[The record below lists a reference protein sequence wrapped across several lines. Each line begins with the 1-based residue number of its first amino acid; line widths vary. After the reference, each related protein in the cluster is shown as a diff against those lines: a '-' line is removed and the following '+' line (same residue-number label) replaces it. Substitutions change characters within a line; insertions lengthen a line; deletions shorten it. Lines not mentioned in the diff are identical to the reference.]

1 LEIQPK
7 QPTGDGSVF
16 AVQERGSV
24 SDRLLEMA
32 EADER
37 VVGAAVVGSLSVGAG
52 DRWSDLDL
60 TFAVSDDAPVDQVI
74 TDWTRQLVT
83 DLDAVVLFDLPSG
96 HTIYRVFLLPRCL
109 QVDLSFTPAAR
120 FVPRGP
126 RFRLLFG
133 RAGEVSSPEP
143 PDPRD
148 LFGWAVV
155 YARAAR
161 AYIARGRWW
170 QAAHC
175 IDGVRDRTLALACIR
190 RNVESAHG
198 RGYDDLPP
206 AVLDRLRRTLV
217 SSLAPEALL
226 EALKAS
232 VDGLL
237 RESVDLGEVAMKAD
251 RSLRAWLS

>member
-1 LEIQPK
+1 
-7 QPTGDGSVF
+7 VF
-16 AVQERGSV
+16 AIEERDAV
-24 SDRLLEMA
+24 RDRMLEMA
-32 EADER
+32 RADGR
-37 VVGAAVVGSLSVGAG
+37 VVGAAVVGSLSVGSG

-60 TFAVSDDAPVDQVI
+60 TFAVSDDVSVDKVI
-74 TDWTRQLVT
+74 ADWTRQLVAE
-83 DLDAVVLFDLPSG
+83 LDAVVLFDLPSG

-109 QVDLSFTPAAR
+109 QVDVSFTRAAWFR
-120 FVPRGP
+120 PRGP

-133 RAGEVSSPEP
+133 EAGEVSP
-143 PDPRD
+143 PDPPDPHD

-161 AYIARGRWW
+161 AYIARGRLW

-190 RNVESAHG
+190 RNLESTHG
-198 RGYDDLPP
+198 RGFDDLPP
-206 AVLDRLRRTLV
+206 DVLDPLRSSLV

-237 RESVDLGEVAMKAD
+237 RESVDLGELATKAGQ
-251 RSLRAWLS
+251 SLREWLR

>member
-1 LEIQPK
+1 M
-7 QPTGDGSVF
+7 F
-16 AVQERGSV
+16 AIEERDAAR
-24 SDRLLEMA
+24 DRLLEMA
-32 EADER
+32 KADER
-37 VVGAAVVGSLSVGAG
+37 VVGAAIVGSLSVGSG

-60 TFAVSDDAPVDQVI
+60 TFAVSDDVEVDQVI
-74 TDWTRQLVT
+74 ADWTKQLVT

-109 QVDLSFTPAAR
+109 QIDLSFTPAAWFR
-120 FVPRGP
+120 PRGP
-126 RFRLLFG
+126 RFRLIFG
-133 RAGEVSSPEP
+133 RPGEVSSPDP

-170 QAAHC
+170 QAEHC
-175 IDGVRDRTLALACIR
+175 ISGVRDRTLALACIR
-190 RNVESAHG
+190 RNLDSSHG

-206 AVLDRLRRTLV
+206 TVLDPMPRTLV
-217 SSLAPEALL
+217 SSLAPETLL
-226 EALKAS
+226 EALRAS

-237 RESVDLGEVAMKAD
+237 RESVDLGELAIKAGQ
-251 RSLRAWLS
+251 SLREWLT

>member
-1 LEIQPK
+1 
-7 QPTGDGSVF
+7 VF
-16 AVQERGSV
+16 AVEERDV
-24 SDRLLEMA
+24 VRDRLLEMA
-32 EADER
+32 KVDGR
-37 VVGAAVVGSLSVGAG
+37 VVGAAVVGSLSVGSG

-60 TFAVSDDAPVDQVI
+60 TFAVSDEVEVDQVL

-83 DLDAVVLFDLPSG
+83 DLDAVVLFDLPSR

-109 QVDLSFTPAAR
+109 QVDLSFTPAAW
-120 FVPRGP
+120 FGPRGP

-133 RAGEVSSPEP
+133 RAGELSSPDP

-161 AYIARGRWW
+161 GYIARGRWW
-170 QAAHC
+170 QAEHC
-175 IDGVRDRTLALACIR
+175 IGAVRDRTLALACIR
-190 RNVESAHG
+190 RNLESTYG

-206 AVLDRLRRTLV
+206 TVLDPLRRSLV

-226 EALKAS
+226 EALKAA

-237 RESVDLGEVAMKAD
+237 RESVGLGELAIKAG
-251 RSLRAWLS
+251 RSLRELLT

>member
-1 LEIQPK
+1 M
-7 QPTGDGSVF
+7 F
-16 AVQERGSV
+16 AIEERDAAR
-24 SDRLLEMA
+24 DRLLEMA
-32 EADER
+32 KADGR
-37 VVGAAVVGSLSVGAG
+37 VVGAAVVGSLAVGSG

-60 TFAVSDDAPVDQVI
+60 TFAVSDDVEVDQVI
-74 TDWTRQLVT
+74 ADWTQQLVT

-96 HTIYRVFLLPRCL
+96 HTTYRVFLLPRCL
-109 QVDLSFTPAAR
+109 QVDLSFTPAAW
-120 FVPRGP
+120 FGPRGP

-133 RAGEVSSPEP
+133 PAGEASPPDP

-161 AYIARGRWW
+161 AYIERERWW
-170 QAAHC
+170 QAEHC
-175 IDGVRDRTLALACIR
+175 ISGVRDRTLALACIQ
-190 RNVESAHG
+190 RNLESTHG
-198 RGYDDLPP
+198 RGYDDLPRT
-206 AVLDRLRRTLV
+206 VLDPLQRSLV

-237 RESVDLGEVAMKAD
+237 QESVDLGELARKAGQ
-251 RSLRAWLS
+251 SLREWLS

>member
-1 LEIQPK
+1 M
-7 QPTGDGSVF
+7 F
-16 AVQERGSV
+16 AIEERSAV
-24 SDRLLEMA
+24 RDRLLGMA
-32 EADER
+32 NADER
-37 VVGAAVVGSLSVGAG
+37 VVGAALVGSLSVGAG

-60 TFAVSDDAPVDQVI
+60 TFAVSDGAEVDQVI
-74 TDWTRQLVT
+74 TDWTRQIVA

-96 HTIYRVFLLPRCL
+96 HTIYRVFLLPQCL
-109 QVDLSFTPAAR
+109 QIDLSFTPAAWFR
-120 FVPRGP
+120 PRGP

-133 RAGEVSSPEP
+133 AAGEVSSPEP

-161 AYIARGRWW
+161 AYIARRRWW

-190 RNVESAHG
+190 RNLESSHG

-206 AVLDRLRRTLV
+206 TVLDPLRRTLV
-217 SSLAPEALL
+217 PSLAPEALL

-232 VDGLL
+232 VEALL
-237 RESVDLGEVAMKAD
+237 RESTELGQVAIKAGQG
-251 RSLRAWLS
+251 LREWVT